1 MLDGSLVS
9 GYIGNAM
16 ASNSTHTLLDVGF
29 DAYEKSKG
37 VMVSLNREI
46 SKQEVFTAIDGMVDY
61 SFIERINKNTLLIRV
76 EEKNF
81 SS

>member
-1 MLDGSLVS
+1 MKPERVSRSGSHPPP
-9 GYIGNAM
+9 AM
-16 ASNSTHTLLDVGF
+16 P
-29 DAYEKSKG
+29 
-37 VMVSLNREI
+37 REI